1 MGHQLWIWITV
12 LAVEAVEAD
21 LSHPSFIGNDHPTMM
36 IMTTLNEKVITFW
49 ILVICVDYTA

>member
-12 LAVEAVEAD
+12 LAVEVE
-21 LSHPSFIGNDHPTMM
+21 PSFIGNDHPTMM
-36 IMTTLNEKVITFW
+36 IMTTLNEKVIKFW